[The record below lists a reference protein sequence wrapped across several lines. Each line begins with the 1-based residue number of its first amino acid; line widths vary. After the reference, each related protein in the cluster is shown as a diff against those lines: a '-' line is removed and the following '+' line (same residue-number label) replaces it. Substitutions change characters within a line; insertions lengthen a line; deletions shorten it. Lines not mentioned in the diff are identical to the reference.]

1 MNRALEF
8 SLIQKIRRRAKPLA
22 DVSAEELRK
31 SGLSLKYRASVGEP
45 IEKLIPE
52 AFPLVIEAIR
62 RSLDM
67 VPYDVQI
74 FAAMQIAKG
83 RITEMKTG
91 EGKTLT
97 ATMPAYLHALAGRGS
112 HVVTVND
119 YLAARDHEL
128 MEPVFRTLGL
138 ASGVVTADT
147 EPPERKRSYRKDIT
161 YGTCLLYTSPSP
173 RDS

>member
-8 SLIQKIRRRAKPLA
+8 SLVQKIRKRAKPLVN
-22 DVSAEELRK
+22 VSAEELRK

-62 RSLDM
+62 RSMDM

-83 RITEMKTG
+83 RIAEMKTG

-97 ATMPAYLHALAGRGS
+97 ATMPARRHQRHFAARTKTFVPQRHHVWYSERVWFRLPAGSTCPFNRS
-112 HVVTVND
+112 VTVT
-119 YLAARDHEL
+119 AA
-128 MEPVFRTLGL
+128 
-138 ASGVVTADT
+138 ASGT
-147 EPPERKRSYRKDIT
+147 EFRFGR
-161 YGTCLLYTSPSP
+161 
-173 RDS
+173 